1 MLVKHFYLVFYFSNL
16 IKTVNI
22 NVNDFEA
29 LIFKILSPP
38 GSLPWHKIP
47 V

>member
-1 MLVKHFYLVFYFSNL
+1 MLVKHFYLSNL

-29 LIFKILSPP
+29 LIFKILNPP
-38 GSLPWHKIP
+38 WKFAKVP
-47 V
+47 